1 MGIFIFLIFVFSS
14 VYMHYRG
21 QVRHSFKR
29 QLTSHSNLTAPYN
42 VFTYL
47 LSKIPNTPYID
58 KSQFESARIFDSHW
72 EIIREEAKALYAAE
86 RITKSDAIDDLAF
99 NSFFRTGW
107 GRFYLKWYD
116 DFLPSALEHCP
127 KTIELI
133 KKMPDINAAMF
144 ASLPPGAKLVPHR
157 DPFAGSLRYHLGL
170 FTPNSEDCHIF
181 VDGEKY
187 YWKDGESVM
196 FDETYIHAAENN
208 TDEPRVILFCDINR
222 PLRYSWANT
231 INRLVCSTVI
241 KASSSKNI
249 AGEKVGVLNH
259 IFKQL
264 YKLRNLGRSLKKWNR
279 KLYYIIKYFLYFGL
293 VYLIFF

>member
-1 MGIFIFLIFVFSS
+1 M
-14 VYMHYRG
+14 
-21 QVRHSFKR
+21 
-29 QLTSHSNLTAPYN
+29 TAPYN

-58 KSQFESARIFDSHW
+58 KSQFESARILDSHW